1 MILRMARWAT
11 RSLHQPSAEE
21 LLPYDMF
28 DAARTEQE
36 AKIARTLERIY
47 HKGQDKAWDG
57 KEVLEELLEKHGGIQ
72 LDDKLKAP
80 MCRMFAIILWGEL
93 AAWKVSAALALD
105 IEDLEA
111 KMAATSQAH
120 DEARHFYV
128 MHDYL
133 KLIGYEPT
141 RLPAGGDRILHQILS
156 ADSLAKK
163 LLGMQLMVEPVAL
176 TLFQITRE
184 RNFDPVLSDLLQ
196 LFEVDEA
203 RHLALG
209 VQHLPVLL
217 AKMNKIEIIDFYL
230 WQLRLFMHQM
240 DAVHEMLPS
249 FEALDIDPKEV
260 IRLGELKQLHV
271 GRMLIDQVGIDLPIE
286 EIMARILEFRII
298 LDFPDPSVRE
308 TRLATWR
315 RAVEALIYSSEAA
328 REVQRNL
335 DRLQGSKDLNVS
347 VA

>member
-28 DAARTEQE
+28 DGERTERE
-36 AKIARTLERIY
+36 AQVARNLERIY
-47 HKGQDKAWDG
+47 HKGQDKAWNG
-57 KEVLEELLEKHGGIQ
+57 KEVLAELLEKHGGIQ
-72 LDDKLKAP
+72 LDEKLREP
-80 MCRMFAIILWGEL
+80 LCRMFAIILWGEL

-133 KLIGYEPT
+133 KLIGYKPT
-141 RLPAGGDRILHQILS
+141 QLPAGGDRILHQILS

-196 LFEVDEA
+196 LFEIDEA

-209 VQHLPVLL
+209 VQHLPALL
-217 AKMNKIEIIDFYL
+217 SKMNKIEIVDFYL
-230 WQLRLFMHQM
+230 WQLRLFLHQLE
-240 DAVHEMLPS
+240 AVQEMLPS
-249 FEALDIDPKEV
+249 FKALDIDPKEV

-271 GRMLIDQVGIDLPIE
+271 GRMIIDQVGIDLPVE
-286 EIMARILEFRII
+286 EFITRIMEFRII
-298 LDFPDPSVRE
+298 LDFPDPSARE
-308 TRLATWR
+308 TRFATWR
-315 RAVEALIYSSEAA
+315 RAVDALIHNSEAT
-328 REVQRNL
+328 RKMQRDL
-335 DRLQGSKDLNVS
+335 DRLQGGKELNVS
-347 VA
+347 MA